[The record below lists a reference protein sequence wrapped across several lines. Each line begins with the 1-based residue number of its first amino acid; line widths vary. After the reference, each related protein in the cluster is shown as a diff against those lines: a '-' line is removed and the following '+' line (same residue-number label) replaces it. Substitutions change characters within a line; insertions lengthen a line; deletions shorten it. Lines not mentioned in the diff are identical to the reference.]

1 MQRYD
6 IPDISEIDA
15 LKDFLVNHGGLDYFD
30 EIEATGVGGRRRK
43 TTLKKNGAEITIEE
57 DHNSNDLIVNDKE
70 FPMCDSY
77 AVCDIKYGYATD
89 SAIVLVPQN
98 TRNVVSYPLPIVI
111 CKTQKGYTCV
121 FHPLYVSGDSASEKG
136 YSESS
141 DYTIT
146 RCYIIDDEGALTA
159 WDTYHY
165 QKNRNSQNILTTAP
179 IPGRVDVAKDVY
191 YTINRPFYQTRQ
203 PFMLDISDVSY
214 ASFAYNTILIKT
226 S

>member
-6 IPDISEIDA
+6 IPGTGEINA

-30 EIEATGVGGRRRK
+30 EIAATGVSRGRRT
-43 TTLKKNGAEITIEE
+43 TTLTKNGATITIEE
-57 DHNSNDLIVNDKE
+57 NYNNEITVNGNE

-77 AVCDIKYGYATD
+77 AVRELKYGYATD

-98 TRNVVSYPLPIVI
+98 TRSVVSYPLPIVI

-121 FHPLYVSGDSASEKG
+121 FHPLYVYGDSASEKG